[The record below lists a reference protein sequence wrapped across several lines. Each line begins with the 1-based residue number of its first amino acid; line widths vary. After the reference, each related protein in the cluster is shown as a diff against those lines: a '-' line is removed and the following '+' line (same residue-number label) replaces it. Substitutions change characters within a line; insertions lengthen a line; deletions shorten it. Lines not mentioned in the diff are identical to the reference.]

1 MTLLSRRVT
10 ERTAVSDR
18 IEALCAGLTL
28 DEKCRLVAGTD
39 LWHLPAIERLGIPS
53 LKVSDGPSGV
63 RGERWTGRPSALFPC
78 GSALGATWDPVLVG
92 RVGAALGSEARDRGV
107 DVVLAPTVNLQRTPI
122 GGRNFECYSEDPYV
136 SARLGVAFI
145 TGIQGT
151 GVSACVK
158 HFTANDTE
166 YDRMT
171 ISSEPDER
179 TLRELCLV
187 PFEAAVTE
195 AGTWSV
201 MAAYNRVYG
210 TYCSENEMLLDTVL
224 RGEWGF
230 EGLVMS
236 DWFGTHSTAPAA
248 NAGLDLEMPGPP
260 QWFGPALA
268 TAVRAGDVTEGA
280 VEAKVRRVLALGE
293 RTGLFDREAGAVNE
307 EHQIDRPAHRV
318 LARDAAVS
326 AIVLLKTDP
335 SLLPLPSG
343 LKTLAVIGPNADTPA
358 LEGGGS
364 AAVTTHPVLTPLE
377 AIRERAGAG
386 VDVVYERGCV
396 SQRGTPPLEG
406 RRLTEGA
413 MRLEYFAGAEWAGPS
428 VFEETSTR
436 GWFVWLGRW
445 EAAVP
450 AAFSTRISATFV
462 AEEAGAWRFSLV
474 SAGRSRL
481 LVDGTVVVDNF
492 EPTPG
497 GSESFFGLGST
508 EVGADVWCE
517 AGSEHTIVVEYID
530 GGFGVGGLVIGCEPP
545 RHDDLFER
553 AVALAARADA
563 VVMVVGTSADWES
576 EGRDRKRMDL
586 PGRQDELI
594 ARVAAV
600 NPRTVVVVNAGSP
613 VAMDWADAVAAVAQ
627 LWFPGE
633 EGASALAAVLFGD
646 ADPGGRL
653 PITIPR
659 RIEDTP
665 AFTSY
670 PGERGKAVY
679 GESVF
684 GGYRWY
690 DRRRI
695 EPRFAF
701 GHGLS
706 YTSFAFGAPALD
718 RTELDDDCTLQVRVS
733 VTNTGERA
741 GTEVVQCY
749 VHDVTSSVARPDQEL
764 RAFAKIELR
773 PGESTPVVLR
783 LDRRAFAFWDPE
795 THDWLVEP
803 GEFEIRV
810 GASSR
815 DIRATALVTV
825 PEPAKSA

>member
-1 MTLLSRRVT
+1 
-10 ERTAVSDR
+10 VSDR
-18 IEALCAGLTL
+18 IETLVSNLTL
-28 DEKCRLVAGTD
+28 DEKCLLVAGTD
-39 LWHLPAIERLGIPS
+39 LWHLPAIERLGIPA

-63 RGERWTGRPSALFPC
+63 RGERWTGRASALFPC
-78 GSALGATWDPVLVG
+78 GSALGATWDPALVE
-92 RVGAALGSEARDRGV
+92 RVGAALGAEALDRGV
-107 DVVLAPTVNLQRTPI
+107 HVVLAPTVNLHRTPI
-122 GGRNFECYSEDPYV
+122 GGRNFECYSEDPHL
-136 SARLGVAFI
+136 SARLAVAFI

-158 HFTANDTE
+158 HYAANDTE
-166 YDRMT
+166 FDRMT

-195 AGTWSV
+195 AGTWAV

-210 TYCSENEMLLDTVL
+210 TFCSEHPMLLDEVL
-224 RGEWGF
+224 RSEWGF

-236 DWFGTHSTAPAA
+236 DWYGTHSTVPAA

-268 TAVRAGDVTEGA
+268 AVVRAGEVAEA
-280 VEAKVRRVLALGE
+280 VVDAKVRRVLTLGE
-293 RTGLFDREAGAVNE
+293 RTGLFDRSDSPTHE
-307 EHQIDRPAHRV
+307 ERSVDRAEHRA
-318 LARDAAVS
+318 LARDAAVGS
-326 AIVLLKTDP
+326 IVLLKNE
-335 SLLPLPSG
+335 SALLPFASDIR
-343 LKTLAVIGPNADTPA
+343 TLLVIGPNADIPA

-377 AIRERAGAG
+377 AIRDRAGA
-386 VDVVYERGCV
+386 DVEVVFERGCV
-396 SQRGTPPLEG
+396 SHRRTPPLEG
-406 RRLTEGA
+406 RRLSERE
-413 MRLEYFAGAEWAGPS
+413 MRVEYFAGADFSGPA
-428 VFEETSTR
+428 VLEETTAR
-436 GWFVWLGRW
+436 AWFMWLGPW
-445 EAAVP
+445 DPAVAP
-450 AAFSTRISATFV
+450 VFSARVSGTFV
-462 AEEAGAWRFSLV
+462 AEETGAWRFSLT

-481 LVDGTVVVDNF
+481 LVDGTVVVDNW

-508 EVGADVWCE
+508 EVGADVWLE
-517 AGSEHTIVVEYID
+517 AGSEHAIVVEFAND
-530 GGFGVGGLVIGCEPP
+530 GLPGLGGMAIGCEPP
-545 RHDDLFER
+545 RPDDLFER
-553 AVALAARADA
+553 AITLAAHADA
-563 VVMVVGTSADWES
+563 VVMVVGTSAEWET

-613 VAMDWADAVAAVAQ
+613 VGMDWAADVPAVVQ

-633 EGASALAAVLFGD
+633 EGPPALAAVLFGD

-653 PITIPR
+653 PLTIPCA
-659 RIEDTP
+659 IEDSP

-670 PGERGKAVY
+670 PGERGTVVY

-706 YTSFAFGAPALD
+706 YTSFGFGALELD
-718 RTELDDDCTLQVRVS
+718 RTELGPDDGLIELRVP
-733 VTNTGERA
+733 VTNTGTRA

-749 VHDVTSSVARPDQEL
+749 VHDVEASVARPEQEL
-764 RAFAKIELR
+764 RAFAKVSLG
-773 PGESTPVVLR
+773 PGQSASVVIG
-783 LDRRAFAFWDPE
+783 LDRRAFAFWDPG
-795 THDWLVEP
+795 THDWAVEP
-803 GEFEIRV
+803 GNFEIRV

-815 DIRATALVTV
+815 DIRAVTV
-825 PEPAKSA
+825 VTATP